1 MYLVQLFLICGF
13 DRLRRE
19 EIVEEEL
26 DVFKMMVIY
35 LVRSLIKYVICVCF
49 FFFLNYSATERY
61 RKVLGYCK
69 EAKDSSSVN
78 C

>member
-35 LVRSLIKYVICVCF
+35 LVRSLIKYVIICVCV
-49 FFFLNYSATERY
+49 FFFLIILLLRDTE
-61 RKVLGYCK
+61 KF
-69 EAKDSSSVN
+69 
-78 C
+78 